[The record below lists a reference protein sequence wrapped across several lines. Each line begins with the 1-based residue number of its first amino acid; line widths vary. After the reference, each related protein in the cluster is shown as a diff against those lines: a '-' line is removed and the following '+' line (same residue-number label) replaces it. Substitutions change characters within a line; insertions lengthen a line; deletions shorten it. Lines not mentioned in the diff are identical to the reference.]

1 MTRILLSAVFVLM
14 MMPSL
19 FSQNT
24 HYSEGVVKKEDHP
37 SNIISLKNGNTLF
50 DFLLPYFAK
59 VKINTSA
66 IKKGDSIVVHLGEKL
81 DESGQ
86 IDRNP
91 GGNIRYFVY
100 TYVKENDAPIN
111 IYYPNVADK
120 KHLRENAIKVPES
133 TGLVTPF
140 RYVEISS
147 KKTDLTKAISREIFH
162 YRFNDNASS
171 FSSSD
176 SLLNAIWNISKH
188 TIKATSFMGLYID
201 GDRERIPY
209 EADAL
214 INQLSH
220 YAVDSVYEVARNTID
235 HLMMHPTW
243 PTEWHLQMH
252 QVIWNDYLFTGNKKL
267 IEKYY
272 DLLKLKS
279 LNSLIGKNELIS
291 TTAIPQTEA
300 FLNSINYVHFDKKES
315 LKDITDWPQ
324 RGNKVAGPD
333 YVGESDGFVFCD
345 YNSVV
350 NAFHYKSILL
360 MQKFAEILNKKEDAA
375 YYKTRAATIKKS
387 FKDILVDA
395 QTGLVKD
402 GDTTLH
408 SSFHAN
414 FFALDFGLIEDGLQ
428 KNKMLKFIES
438 KGMACSVYGTQ
449 FLLDALYNEGAED
462 HALKL
467 LTSRSER
474 SWYHMLELGAGMTME
489 AWDLKFKPNLDWN
502 HAWGAAP
509 ANAIAFNLMG
519 ITPIEPAFKKVLIK
533 PQIGSLKKAVI
544 TLPTPKGEI
553 KESIEQS
560 NGTYKI
566 QLSIP
571 QKIVAD
577 IMLPKNK
584 GKLNFTGK
592 HEKITETEQYYIIKN
607 ASGLCN
613 ASLK

>member
-1 MTRILLSAVFVLM
+1 MTRILLSVVFVLM

-24 HYSEGVVKKEDHP
+24 IYSEGVVKKEDRP
-37 SNIISLKNGNTLF
+37 GNIIPLKNGNTLF

-66 IKKGDSIVVHLGEKL
+66 IKKGDTIVVHLGEKL
-81 DESGQ
+81 DKSGQ

-91 GGNIRYFVY
+91 GGNIRYFMY
-100 TYVKENDAPIN
+100 TYVKANDAPIS

-120 KHLRENAIKVPES
+120 KHLRDNAIKVPES

-140 RYVEISS
+140 RYVEIETKNSS
-147 KKTDLTKAISREIFH
+147 LSKSISREIFH

-252 QVIWNDYLFTGNKKL
+252 QVIWNDYIFTGNKKL

-291 TTAIPQTEA
+291 TTAIPQTEG
-300 FLNSINYVHFDKKES
+300 FLNSINYVHFDKKET
-315 LKDITDWPQ
+315 LTDITDWPQ

-350 NAFHYKSILL
+350 NSFHYKSILL

-375 YYKTRAATIKKS
+375 YYKKRAATIKKS
-387 FKDILVDA
+387 FKEIFVDT

-402 GDTTLH
+402 GDTTQH

-414 FFALDFGLIEDGLQ
+414 FFALDFGLIEDAQQ
-428 KNKMLKFIES
+428 KNQVLKFIES

-462 HALKL
+462 YALKL
-467 LTSRSER
+467 LTSKSER
-474 SWYHMLELGAGMTME
+474 SWFHMLELGAGMTME
-489 AWDLKFKPNLDWN
+489 AWDIKFKPNLDWN

-519 ITPIEPAFKKVLIK
+519 IKPIEPAFKRVLIK
-533 PQIGSLKKAVI
+533 PQIGSLKKAAI
-544 TLPTPKGEI
+544 TLPTPQGKI
-553 KESIEQS
+553 KEIIEQS
-560 NGTYKI
+560 NGKYII
-566 QLSIP
+566 QLSLPPNIL
-571 QKIVAD
+571 AD

-584 GKLNFTGK
+584 GKLSFTGK
-592 HEKITETEQYYIIKN
+592 HEKITETEQHYIIRN
-607 ASGLCN
+607 ARGNCV
-613 ASLK
+613 ARCE

>member
-14 MMPSL
+14 IMPSL

-24 HYSEGVVKKEDHP
+24 IYSEGVVKKEDHP
-37 SNIISLKNGNTLF
+37 GNIISLKNGNTLY

-66 IKKGDSIVVHLGEKL
+66 IKIGETIVIHLGEKL
-81 DESGQ
+81 DATGK

-100 TYVKENDAPIN
+100 TYVKENNAPIN

-120 KHLRENAIKVPES
+120 KHLRDNAIKVPES

-140 RYVEISS
+140 RYVEIETKNSGLS
-147 KKTDLTKAISREIFH
+147 KAISREIFH

-176 SLLNAIWNISKH
+176 SLLNAIWDISKH

-252 QVIWNDYLFTGNKKL
+252 QVIWNDYIFTGNKKL

-279 LNSLIGKNELIS
+279 LNSLTGKNELIS

-300 FLNSINYVHFDKKES
+300 FLKSINYVHFDKKET
-315 LKDITDWPQ
+315 LTDITDWPQ

-350 NAFHYKSILL
+350 NSFHYKSILL

-375 YYKTRAATIKKS
+375 YYKKRAATIKKS
-387 FKDILVDA
+387 FKEIFIDA
-395 QTGLVKD
+395 KTGLVKD
-402 GDTTLH
+402 GDTTQH

-414 FFALDFGLIEDGLQ
+414 FFALDFGLIEDGQQ
-428 KNKMLKFIES
+428 KNKVLKFIES

-462 HALKL
+462 YALKL
-467 LTSRSER
+467 LTSKSER
-474 SWYHMLELGAGMTME
+474 SWHHMLELGAGMTME

-519 ITPIEPAFKKVLIK
+519 IKPIEPAFKRIMIK
-533 PQIGSLKKAVI
+533 PQIGSLKKAAI
-544 TLPTPKGEI
+544 TLPTPQGEI
-553 KESIEQS
+553 KEIIEQS
-560 NGTYKI
+560 NGKYII
-566 QLSIP
+566 QLSLPPNIL
-571 QKIVAD
+571 AD

-584 GKLNFTGK
+584 GKLSFSGK
-592 HEKITETEQYYIIKN
+592 HEKITETEQHYIIRN
-607 ASGLCN
+607 ARGNCV
-613 ASLK
+613 ARCE

>member
-1 MTRILLSAVFVLM
+1 MTRILLAFMFVFLM
-14 MMPSL
+14 MASS
-19 FSQNT
+19 FSQNSL
-24 HYSEGVVKKEDHP
+24 YSDGVVKKEENP
-37 SNIISLKNGNTLF
+37 KNIISLTNGNTLY

-66 IKKGDSIVVHLGEKL
+66 IKIGETIVIHLGEKL
-81 DESGQ
+81 DATGK

-91 GGNIRYFVY
+91 GGNIRYFMY
-100 TYVKENDAPIN
+100 TYLKENNAPVN

-120 KHLRENAIKVPES
+120 KHLRDNAIKVPES

-140 RYVEISS
+140 RYVEIES
-147 KKTDLTKAISREIFH
+147 KNSGLSKSISREIFH

-171 FSSSD
+171 FNSSD
-176 SLLNAIWNISKH
+176 SLLNAIWDISKH

-252 QVIWNDYLFTGNKKL
+252 QVIWNDYIFTGNKKL

-300 FLNSINYVHFDKKES
+300 FLKSINYVHFDKKET
-315 LKDITDWPQ
+315 LTDITDWPQ

-350 NAFHYKSILL
+350 NSFHYKSILL

-375 YYKTRAATIKKS
+375 YYKKRASTIKKS
-387 FKDILVDA
+387 FKEIFVDVK
-395 QTGLVKD
+395 TGLVKD
-402 GDTTLH
+402 GDTTQH

-414 FFALDFGLIEDGLQ
+414 FFALDFGLIEDGPQ
-428 KNKMLKFIES
+428 KKQVLKFIES

-449 FLLDALYNEGAED
+449 FLLDALYNEGAEEY
-462 HALKL
+462 ALKL
-467 LTSRSER
+467 LTSKSER

-489 AWDLKFKPNLDWN
+489 AWDFKFKPNLDWN

-519 ITPIEPAFKKVLIK
+519 IKPIEPAFKRIMIK
-533 PQIGSLKKAVI
+533 PQIGSLKKAAI
-544 TLPTPKGEI
+544 TLPTPQGEI
-553 KESIEQS
+553 KEIIEQS
-560 NGTYKI
+560 NGKYII
-566 QLSIP
+566 QLSLPPNIL
-571 QKIVAD
+571 AD

-584 GKLNFTGK
+584 GKLSFSGK
-592 HEKITETEQYYIIKN
+592 HEKITETQQFYIIRN
-607 ASGLCN
+607 ARGNCV
-613 ASLK
+613 ARCE

>member
-1 MTRILLSAVFVLM
+1 
-14 MMPSL
+14 
-19 FSQNT
+19 
-24 HYSEGVVKKEDHP
+24 
-37 SNIISLKNGNTLF
+37 
-50 DFLLPYFAK
+50 
-59 VKINTSA
+59 
-66 IKKGDSIVVHLGEKL
+66 
-81 DESGQ
+81 
-86 IDRNP
+86 
-91 GGNIRYFVY
+91 
-100 TYVKENDAPIN
+100 
-111 IYYPNVADK
+111 
-120 KHLRENAIKVPES
+120 
-133 TGLVTPF
+133 
-140 RYVEISS
+140 
-147 KKTDLTKAISREIFH
+147 
-162 YRFNDNASS
+162 
-171 FSSSD
+171 
-176 SLLNAIWNISKH
+176 
-188 TIKATSFMGLYID
+188 MGLYID

-220 YAVDSVYEVARNTID
+220 YAIDSVYEVARNTID

-387 FKDILVDA
+387 FKEVFFDA

-402 GDTTLH
+402 GDTTIH

-414 FFALDFGLIEDGLQ
+414 FFALDFGLIEDGPQ
-428 KNKMLKFIES
+428 KKQVLKFIES

-462 HALKL
+462 YALKL
-467 LTSRSER
+467 LTSKSER

-509 ANAIAFNLMG
+509 ANTIAFNLMG
-519 ITPIEPAFKKVLIK
+519 ITPIEPAFKRVLIK

-544 TLPTPKGEI
+544 TLPTPQGEI

-560 NGTYKI
+560 NGKYNIHLT
-566 QLSIP
+566 LP
-571 QKIVAD
+571 QNILAD
-577 IMLPKNK
+577 IMILKSK
-584 GKLNFTGK
+584 GKLSFTGK
-592 HEKITETEQYYIIKN
+592 HEKITETEQFYMIKN

-613 ASLK
+613 ASFK

>member
-1 MTRILLSAVFVLM
+1 MTRLLLTVTFVFLMLASA
-14 MMPSL
+14 

-24 HYSEGVVKKEDHP
+24 LYSDGVVKKEEHP
-37 SNIISLKNGNTLF
+37 TNIISLKNGNTLY

-59 VKINTSA
+59 VNINTAA
-66 IKKGDSIVVHLGEKL
+66 IKKGDTIIVHLGEKL
-81 DESGQ
+81 DASGQ

-91 GGNIRYFVY
+91 GGNIRYFRY
-100 TYVKENDAPIN
+100 TFIKGNQDPSILN
-111 IYYPNVADK
+111 YPNVEDK
-120 KHLRENAIKVPES
+120 KHIKDNAIKVPAS
-133 TGLVTPF
+133 TGIVTPF
-140 RYVEISS
+140 RYVEIGS
-147 KKTDLTKAISREIFH
+147 KNSDLSKSISRDIFH

-171 FSSSD
+171 FISSD
-176 SLLNAIWNISKH
+176 TILNAVWNISKH
-188 TIKATSFMGLYID
+188 TIKATSFTGLYID

-235 HLMMHPTW
+235 HLMLHPTW

-272 DLLKLKS
+272 ELLKLKS
-279 LNSLIGKNELIS
+279 LNSLMGKNGLIS
-291 TTAIPQTEA
+291 TTAVPQTEA
-300 FLNSINYVHFDKKES
+300 FLSSINYQHFDKKES

-333 YVGESDGFVFCD
+333 YVGESDGFVFCY

-360 MQKFAEILNKKEDAA
+360 MQKFAEILHKKEDAA
-375 YYKTRAATIKKS
+375 YYKNRAITIKKA
-387 FKDILVDA
+387 FNNVFTDK

-414 FFALDFGLIEDGLQ
+414 FFALDFGLIEGDEKKIQ
-428 KNKMLKFIES
+428 VLKFIES

-449 FLLDALYNEGAED
+449 FLLDALYNNGAED
-462 HALKL
+462 YALQL
-467 LTSRSER
+467 LTSKSER
-474 SWYHMLELGAGMTME
+474 SWYHMIELGAGMTME

-509 ANAIAFNLMG
+509 ANTIAFNLMG
-519 ITPIEPAFKKVLIK
+519 ITPLEPAFKKVLIK
-533 PQIGSLKKAVI
+533 PRIGQLKNASI
-544 TLPTPKGEI
+544 SLPTPQGTI
-553 KESIEQS
+553 KESIQQS
-560 NGTYKI
+560 NGEYTVE
-566 QLSIP
+566 LSLPKNITGT
-571 QKIVAD
+571 
-577 IMLPKNK
+577 IMIPKNK
-584 GKLNFTGK
+584 GKLTFTGK
-592 HEKITETEQYYIIKN
+592 HEMISETHQYYVIKN
-607 ASGLCN
+607 ASGNCIV
-613 ASLK
+613 KCR

>member
-1 MTRILLSAVFVLM
+1 MTRILLAFMFVFLM
-14 MMPSL
+14 MASS
-19 FSQNT
+19 FSQNSL
-24 HYSEGVVKKEDHP
+24 YSDGVVKKEENP
-37 SNIISLKNGNTLF
+37 KNIISLTNGNTLY

-66 IKKGDSIVVHLGEKL
+66 IKIGETIVIHLGEKL
-81 DESGQ
+81 DATGK

-91 GGNIRYFVY
+91 GGNIRYFMY
-100 TYVKENDAPIN
+100 TYLKENNAPVN

-120 KHLRENAIKVPES
+120 KHLRDNAIKVPES

-140 RYVEISS
+140 RYVEIES
-147 KKTDLTKAISREIFH
+147 KNSGLSKSISREIFH

-171 FSSSD
+171 FNSSD
-176 SLLNAIWNISKH
+176 SLLNAIWDISKH

-252 QVIWNDYLFTGNKKL
+252 QVIWNDYIFTGNKKL

-279 LNSLIGKNELIS
+279 LNSLTGKNELIS

-300 FLNSINYVHFDKKES
+300 FLKSINYVHFDKKET
-315 LKDITDWPQ
+315 LTDITDWPQ

-350 NAFHYKSILL
+350 NSFHYKSILL

-375 YYKTRAATIKKS
+375 YYKKRASTIKKS
-387 FKDILVDA
+387 FKEIFVDVK
-395 QTGLVKD
+395 TGLVKD
-402 GDTTLH
+402 GDTTQH

-414 FFALDFGLIEDGLQ
+414 FFALDFGLIEDGPQ
-428 KNKMLKFIES
+428 KKQVLKFIES

-449 FLLDALYNEGAED
+449 FLLDALYNEGAEEY
-462 HALKL
+462 ALKL
-467 LTSRSER
+467 LTSKSER
-474 SWYHMLELGAGMTME
+474 SWYHMLELGAGMTIE
-489 AWDLKFKPNLDWN
+489 AWDFKFKPNLDWN

-519 ITPIEPAFKKVLIK
+519 IKPIEPAFKRIMIK
-533 PQIGSLKKAVI
+533 PQIGSLKKAAI
-544 TLPTPKGEI
+544 TLPTPQGEI
-553 KESIEQS
+553 KEIIEQS
-560 NGTYKI
+560 NGKYII
-566 QLSIP
+566 QLSLPPNIL
-571 QKIVAD
+571 AD

-584 GKLNFTGK
+584 GKLSFSGK
-592 HEKITETEQYYIIKN
+592 HEKITETQQFYIIRN
-607 ASGLCN
+607 ARGNCV
-613 ASLK
+613 ARCE

>member
-1 MTRILLSAVFVLM
+1 MKRILLGIMFVFLM
-14 MMPSL
+14 MATS

-24 HYSEGVVKKEDHP
+24 LYSDGVVKKEENP
-37 SNIISLKNGNTLF
+37 NNIISLKNGNTLY

-59 VKINTSA
+59 VKINTA
-66 IKKGDSIVVHLGEKL
+66 TIKKGETIVVHLGEKL
-81 DESGQ
+81 DATGQ

-91 GGNIRYFVY
+91 GGNIRYFKY
-100 TYVKENDAPIN
+100 TFVKENEESGI
-111 IYYPNVADK
+111 IYYPNIEDK
-120 KHLRENAIKVPES
+120 KHLRDNAIKVPAS
-133 TGLVTPF
+133 TGIVTPF
-140 RYVEISS
+140 RYVEIETNNSGLS
-147 KKTDLTKAISREIFH
+147 KSISREIFH

-171 FSSSD
+171 FNSSD

-252 QVIWNDYLFTGNKKL
+252 QVIWNDYIFTGNKKL

-300 FLNSINYVHFDKKES
+300 FLKSINYVHFDKKET
-315 LKDITDWPQ
+315 LTDITDWPQ

-375 YYKTRAATIKKS
+375 YYKKRAITIKKS
-387 FKDILVDA
+387 FKEIFVDA
-395 QTGLVKD
+395 KTGLVKD
-402 GDTTLH
+402 GDTTQH

-414 FFALDFGLIEDGLQ
+414 FFALDFGLIEDGQQ
-428 KNKMLKFIES
+428 KNQVLKFIES

-462 HALKL
+462 YALKL
-467 LTSRSER
+467 LTSKSER

-519 ITPIEPAFKKVLIK
+519 ITPIEPAFKQVLIK
-533 PQIGSLKKAVI
+533 PRIGQLKNASI
-544 TLPTPKGEI
+544 SLPTPQGII
-553 KESIEQS
+553 KESINQT
-560 NGTYKI
+560 NGKYTVEI
-566 QLSIP
+566 SLPTNVIATIMIP
-571 QKIVAD
+571 KS
-577 IMLPKNK
+577 K
-584 GKLNFTGK
+584 GKLTFSGK
-592 HEKITETEQYYIIKN
+592 NALITETHQYYVIKN
-607 ASGLCN
+607 ASGNC
-613 ASLK
+613 AARCE

>member
-1 MTRILLSAVFVLM
+1 MTRILLAFMFVFLM
-14 MMPSL
+14 IASV

-24 HYSEGVVKKEDHP
+24 LYSDGVVKKEENP
-37 SNIISLKNGNTLF
+37 KNIISLKNGNTLY

-66 IKKGDSIVVHLGEKL
+66 IKIGETIVIHLGEKL
-81 DESGQ
+81 DATGQ

-91 GGNIRYFVY
+91 RGNIRYFMY
-100 TYVKENDAPIN
+100 TYVKEKDAPIS

-120 KHLRENAIKVPES
+120 KHLRDNAIKVPES

-140 RYVEISS
+140 RYVEIES
-147 KKTDLTKAISREIFH
+147 KNSGLGKYISREIFH

-171 FSSSD
+171 FNSSD
-176 SLLNAIWNISKH
+176 SLLNAIWDISKH

-235 HLMMHPTW
+235 HLMIHPTW

-252 QVIWNDYLFTGNKKL
+252 QVIWNDYLFSGNKKL

-300 FLNSINYVHFDKKES
+300 FLNSINYVHFDKKET
-315 LKDITDWPQ
+315 LTDITDWPQ

-350 NAFHYKSILL
+350 NSFHYKSILL
-360 MQKFAEILNKKEDAA
+360 MQKFAEILNKKEDVA
-375 YYKTRAATIKKS
+375 YYEKRAATIKKA
-387 FKDILVDA
+387 FKEVFVDA
-395 QTGLVKD
+395 KTGLVKD
-402 GDTTLH
+402 GDTTQH

-414 FFALDFGLIEDGLQ
+414 FFALDFGLIENGPQ
-428 KNKMLKFIES
+428 KNQVLKFIES

-462 HALKL
+462 YALKL
-467 LTSRSER
+467 LTSKSER
-474 SWYHMLELGAGMTME
+474 SWFHMLELGAGMTME
-489 AWDLKFKPNLDWN
+489 AWDIKFKPNLDWN

-519 ITPIEPAFKKVLIK
+519 IKPIEPAFKRVMIK
-533 PQIGSLKKAVI
+533 PKIGSLKKAAI
-544 TLPTPKGEI
+544 TLPTPQGEI
-553 KESIEQS
+553 KEIIEQS
-560 NGTYKI
+560 NGKYTI
-566 QLSIP
+566 QLSLPPNIL
-571 QKIVAD
+571 AD

-584 GKLNFTGK
+584 GKLSFAGK
-592 HEKITETEQYYIIKN
+592 HEKITETQQFYIIKN
-607 ASGLCN
+607 AIGLCN